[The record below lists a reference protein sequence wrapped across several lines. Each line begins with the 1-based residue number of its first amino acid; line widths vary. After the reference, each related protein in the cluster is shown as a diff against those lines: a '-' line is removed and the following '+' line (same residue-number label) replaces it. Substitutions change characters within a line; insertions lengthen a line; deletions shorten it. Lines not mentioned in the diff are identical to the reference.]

1 MLKNECFIIKE
12 MSFLKINDPLKRD
25 TIVKE
30 YLDLKNRIRSN
41 LLSEKVGEMQLQ
53 TDLSKFYRPITETQK
68 ATTREITEGLKPI
81 SERLENIRREVQDI
95 PSTISA
101 EIAIKKYEKELK
113 EEEKRKKELEKKD
126 EEDEED
132 EEEEEEEEEDKYK
145 HLGKTAFNYLHN
157 KGSYKSDLPFGI
169 HEGNDGFY
177 YLGARR
183 DPSKENN
190 YFLNS
195 KYKLTIA
202 NNNILVDDEKFIG
215 TPGLWEL
222 IMADVP
228 EPKLIEPSDLDSY
241 KRLLLKTNVLHRD
254 FDPKNPYPRASTS
267 YKWTNIL
274 SPIWDEITA
283 GKGLPK
289 PPKTKG
295 SGVVVIPSDP
305 NALLERLDLLLA
317 SQEAG
322 HTGVRNELVS
332 ICDELKRQGVLDTNA
347 YKRLNHIIKK

>member
-1 MLKNECFIIKE
+1 

-25 TIVKE
+25 AIVKE
-30 YLDLKNRIRSN
+30 YLELKNRIRGN
-41 LLSEKVGEMQLQ
+41 LLSERVGEAQLQ

-81 SERLENIRREVQDI
+81 SEGLENIRRDVKDI
-95 PSTISA
+95 PGTISS

-113 EEEKRKKELEKKD
+113 EEEKREKELEKKD
-126 EEDEED
+126 EEEEK
-132 EEEEEEEEEDKYK
+132 EDKYK

-157 KGSYKSDLPFGI
+157 KGLYKSDLPFGI

-183 DPSKENN
+183 DPNKENN

-195 KYKLTIA
+195 IYKLTIA
-202 NNNILVDDEKFIG
+202 DNNIVVDDEKFIG

-222 IMADVP
+222 IMAD
-228 EPKLIEPSDLDSY
+228 EPNTDLIESDDLNSY
-241 KRLLLKTNVLHRD
+241 KRLLFKTNVLHRN
-254 FDPKNPYPRASTS
+254 FDPKNPNPRASGGK
-267 YKWTNIL
+267 KWTNIL
-274 SPIWDEITA
+274 KHIWNEKTTGKEFGITSLKEFKKTA
-283 GKGLPK
+283 GK
-289 PPKTKG
+289 
-295 SGVVVIPSDP
+295 GVVVIPSDP

-322 HTGVRNELVS
+322 HTGVRNELIS
-332 ICDELKRQGVLDTNA
+332 ICDELKRQGVLDTKA

>member
-1 MLKNECFIIKE
+1 

-25 TIVKE
+25 AIVKE
-30 YLDLKNRIRSN
+30 YLELKNRIRGN
-41 LLSEKVGEMQLQ
+41 LLSERIGESQLQ

-81 SERLENIRREVQDI
+81 SEGLKNIRRDVKDI
-95 PSTISA
+95 PGTISS

-113 EEEKRKKELEKKD
+113 EEEKREKELEKKD
-126 EEDEED
+126 EKEEK
-132 EEEEEEEEEDKYK
+132 EDKYK

-157 KGSYKSDLPFGI
+157 KGLYKSDLPFGI

-177 YLGARR
+177 YLGAEKV
-183 DPSKENN
+183 PNTPN
-190 YFLNS
+190 IYNLNS
-195 KYKLTIA
+195 KYKLAIA
-202 NNNILVDDEKFIG
+202 DNNIVVDDEKFVG

-222 IMADVP
+222 IMADEP
-228 EPKLIEPSDLDSY
+228 DPKLIEPSDLDSY
-241 KRLLLKTNVLHRD
+241 KRLLLKTNVLHRN
-254 FDPKNPYPRASTS
+254 FDPKNPYPRASSS
-267 YKWTNIL
+267 YKWENIL
-274 SPIWDEITA
+274 RPIWDEITA

-317 SQEAG
+317 SKGAG

-347 YKRLNHIIKK
+347 YKKLNHIIKK

>member
-1 MLKNECFIIKE
+1 

-25 TIVKE
+25 AIVKE
-30 YLDLKNRIRSN
+30 YLELKNRIRGN
-41 LLSEKVGEMQLQ
+41 LLSERIGESQLQ

-68 ATTREITEGLKPI
+68 ATAREITEGLKPI
-81 SERLENIRREVQDI
+81 SERLENIRRDVKDI
-95 PSTISA
+95 PSTISS

-113 EEEKRKKELEKKD
+113 EEEKREKELEKKD
-126 EEDEED
+126 EEEEKK
-132 EEEEEEEEEDKYK
+132 DKYK
-145 HLGKTAFNYLHN
+145 YPGKTAFNYLHN

-183 DPSKENN
+183 DPNKENN
-190 YFLNS
+190 YFLNG

-202 NNNILVDDEKFIG
+202 DNNIVVDDEKFIG

-222 IMADVP
+222 IMADEP
-228 EPKLIEPSDLDSY
+228 DPKLIEPSDLDSY
-241 KRLLLKTNVLHRD
+241 KRLLLKTNVLHRN
-254 FDPKNPYPRASTS
+254 FDPKNPYPRASSS
-267 YKWTNIL
+267 YKWENIL
-274 SPIWDEITA
+274 RPIWDEITA

-317 SQEAG
+317 SKGAG

-347 YKRLNHIIKK
+347 YKKLNHIIKK